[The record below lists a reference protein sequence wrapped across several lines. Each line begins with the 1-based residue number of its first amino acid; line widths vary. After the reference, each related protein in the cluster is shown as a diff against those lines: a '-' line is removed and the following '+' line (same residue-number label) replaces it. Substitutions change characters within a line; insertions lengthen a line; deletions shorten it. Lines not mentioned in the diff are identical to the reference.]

1 MRRAWHLWII
11 LPLAPLPLFL
21 EGQPPPRTTSGP
33 NLYVDARL
41 CATCHSKIARTYA
54 LTGMARSFYSLPPGF
69 TGGKPFHHE
78 KSDTWYATVKRADG
92 YYQRRW
98 RLGNAGQEIHAQEL
112 RIDYVMGSGNHV
124 RTYLH
129 RTQRGALIELP
140 LAWYTENGGTWS
152 MNPGY
157 DRDYTPPARTI
168 SYECMF
174 CHNAYPGIPAG
185 NEAPSSEPLFAGE
198 LPQGIDCQRCH
209 GPGGKSR
216 SLRADRR

>member
-1 MRRAWHLWII
+1 MRRARHLWII

-69 TGGKPFHHE
+69 TGGEPFHHE

-152 MNPGY
+152 MNRVPGHPRRQRRFRQRASVRGRVAAGY
-157 DRDYTPPARTI
+157 RLPA
-168 SYECMF
+168 
-174 CHNAYPGIPAG
+174 
-185 NEAPSSEPLFAGE
+185 
-198 LPQGIDCQRCH
+198 LPRPRRQ
-209 GPGGKSR
+209 SR

>member
-1 MRRAWHLWII
+1 MPFQDRADLRPDGNGAFV
-11 LPLAPLPLFL
+11 LL
-21 EGQPPPRTTSGP
+21 SS
-33 NLYVDARL
+33 ARL
-41 CATCHSKIARTYA
+41 HW
-54 LTGMARSFYSLPPGF
+54 GE
-69 TGGKPFHHE
+69 PFHHE

-152 MNPGY
+152 MNRVPGHTH
-157 DRDYTPPARTI
+157 R
-168 SYECMF
+168 
-174 CHNAYPGIPAG
+174 
-185 NEAPSSEPLFAGE
+185 
-198 LPQGIDCQRCH
+198 Q
-209 GPGGKSR
+209 
-216 SLRADRR
+216 